1 MTPVFTLCFFLPVIA
16 RNKVTKQSV
25 LLFRKLTCH
34 CEEHSDEAIRFS
46 FYALPGYG
54 SRRSARDD
62 TGFYV
67 VLLLTCRC
75 GEQSDE
81 AIRFSLYVLP
91 GYGSRRFARD
101 DTGFYVALLLTCHCE
116 ERSDEAIRSPFTRS
130 RGTDRVAPLA
140 MTPVFTLH
148 FYLPV
153 IARNAVTKQSVSPF
167 TRSRGTDRVAP
178 LAMTPVILTRGINLS
193 TPGSSAQSVC
203 FSSFGFRL

>member
-91 GYGSRRFARD
+91 GYGSRRSARD

-116 ERSDEAIRSPFTRS
+116 ERSDEAIRFSFYALPGYGSRRS
-130 RGTDRVAPLA
+130 ARDDTGYINSRYKSFHSGFICSISLFFFFRLPPL
-140 MTPVFTLH
+140 
-148 FYLPV
+148 
-153 IARNAVTKQSVSPF
+153 I
-167 TRSRGTDRVAP
+167 
-178 LAMTPVILTRGINLS
+178 
-193 TPGSSAQSVC
+193 C
-203 FSSFGFRL
+203 FSRLIAVYESVVSSK